1 MDRLGY
7 CLLLILLSNAS
18 AIAQSSLSK
27 SIRTSF
33 YTYIYRIDETNLE
46 SLYKGEELDERILIH
61 PIDSIRTGKKEL
73 PVLKKGNYVEV
84 YVARNELHYSLIEKR
99 SAYLK
104 LLDNRIDLQFIVVD
118 TSGNEIK
125 NAQVS
130 IDGRRMD
137 YDFRAGVYHT
147 KRLRKETALV
157 KVKHDGQVNFTEIS
171 REAEE
176 ERNKFGFPGRRSRQ
190 KYKVR
195 QSPVHGVFSG
205 YMVFNKPIYKP
216 EDSVLFKAFILQGKR
231 RKPVKEELSVRLL
244 DLDSKK
250 ELGKVK
256 PLHRGSFSFGFF
268 LHDSLKLRL
277 DRNYRVE
284 LYSGNKV
291 FYSGMFRY
299 EDYELKSI
307 LFNLRGD
314 NEEHTKTK
322 PQTLFFKAT
331 DENGLNIM
339 DGRVDL
345 LIRTNSV
352 EQFFKER
359 LFVPDTLWKYTLK
372 LDPIGET
379 KLVLPDSIFPEA
391 NIRYSVEAKFLNAD
405 NQDKRS
411 QASFRYLA
419 LANDELKFDLR
430 QDSLYIS
437 FADERIS
444 GATYKIS
451 AVSAGA
457 DTIETVRLNL
467 PAALKI
473 NPYAEEYKVEGDSIL
488 DWFDVTE
495 GRADLQVQAYRTAD
509 SLLVR
514 VDNPRKIPFWYT
526 ILKGSR
532 VVDRGRAIELNY
544 TKPFR
549 SSQKTTFRYSYIW
562 ADKSVEKSLDVNFAE
577 KRLRVDVSQ
586 PLTLSPGEKA
596 EVLVKVTDAKG
607 DPVSDA
613 DLTAYAITSK
623 FNYYGPQIPYLGKS
637 YRSGK
642 LRPKLETGEGLTQ
655 RSIPLDWSRWKT
667 ELGLDSMAYFQF
679 THPASEYRNSE
690 PSPGGITQISPFV
703 VEKGRVIPVE
713 ILYINEKPVY
723 FSQAQQLQRYAFS
736 VEPGPVKVQF
746 RLKNRLITVN
756 RINAVKGEKLVVSY
770 NLDTLVNKSIQIDKA
785 SEKLSEYEASVLNK
799 YMIRVSDTYSP
810 RFATI
815 RQPDNVFLLEP
826 SITNRWNKPSPKLV
840 GPLSYNQV
848 EYQAKEAAP
857 VSFLAEPDYTYTI
870 VPGLIKQTSNA
881 DKYPFKTTLN
891 TLKPQSYTD
900 FVLINKEVDSLWS
913 HYLDLR
919 SHTTQIFNNA
929 WLASK
934 GNGSL
939 TIKVKPSEP
948 KISVPFIK
956 SIIVYD
962 NNNPDFLNIYPGRE
976 TNLGYLAPGDYR
988 LLFLLKNDSY
998 VLNENISIRSGGKTF
1013 IQVDL
1018 SKPIGKDS
1026 FILEIAGFIKKRS
1039 IEIDEEDKPALT
1051 LIKET
1056 FSNRYSDP
1064 DEYKNLMT
1072 GSVYSA
1078 KDKQPLAGVSVM
1090 VKGTRFGV
1098 STDVQGRYSIKVP
1111 AKGKLVF
1118 NYIGYIPQE
1127 LDITRGGNH
1136 PVDLAEDTNALE
1148 EVVVVGYGAKQKMLL
1163 EESLVGIMPGVSV
1176 SRQLSESTIMI
1187 RGNAGVGGNSTP
1199 LYIVD
1204 GVLTDKPVKDYPADE
1219 IAEISVLKDAAATA
1233 IYGSRGANGVII
1245 ITTKKAREKAQLD
1258 ALSSAGADSVS
1269 IRNNFSDYAFW
1280 QPRLRTGKD
1289 GQARFHITLPDDM
1302 TNWRTFVIAMTDKAQ
1317 TGYAENNIK
1326 AFKSLSAA
1334 FVSPRFAVQGDSFS
1348 AIGKIM
1354 NYTTTGESVT
1364 REFSYNGKRVLTG
1377 KLSVKDAH
1385 LDTLAIVAEQA
1396 DSLAFRYTI
1405 QKDSGYSDGE
1415 ERSIPVFKA
1424 GVLETSGRFD
1434 ALEHDTTFTLSFN
1447 PELGPVT
1454 IRAEVS
1460 ALPALLDETE
1470 RLRNYE
1476 YLCNEQ
1482 IASKLKALLVQK
1494 KIRTY
1499 LNQPFEHDKS
1509 IRQLIKKLDNGRRDD
1524 ASWGWW
1530 KNTDSELWI
1539 SRHALEAYIEAE
1551 KAGYSVPFK
1560 KQQVIDYL
1568 VHQISD
1574 YRVQDKLEAIL
1585 LLKQIKAEAD
1595 YKSYIALYEKEQ
1607 RRSKVAPTLYDKF
1620 KLLYL
1625 KQQSGLPIVIDSLMA
1640 YKHSTMFGNMYFG
1653 DNNFKMFDNS
1663 ILNTLLAYK
1672 IIKHEGKHPEWLS
1685 SIRNFLLEQR
1695 QDGYWRNTYESS
1707 LILAAILPDL
1717 LKESI
1722 GTATTLKLG
1731 TSGSEQISK
1740 FPYTTTVPADTKL
1753 QLQKSGHL
1761 PLYIT
1766 AYQQYWNPQPEKVSK
1781 SFRVDTRFESSSGI
1795 QLTKLKG
1802 GEQVILRTEMDVSAD
1817 ADYVMVEIPIP
1828 AGCSYDEKEQSW
1840 WGNEVH
1846 REYAKNKVSVFCR
1859 KLKKGKYTFLVKL
1872 MPRYDGSFT
1881 LNPAK
1886 AEMMYFPV
1894 FYGREEA
1901 KKVIIGDAAV
1911 SGTK

>member
-1 MDRLGY
+1 MDRLCY
-7 CLLLILLSNAS
+7 CLLLVLLSNAS
-18 AIAQSSLSK
+18 AIAQSPLSK
-27 SIRTSF
+27 SIQTSF
-33 YTYIYRIDETNLE
+33 YTYIYQIDETALE
-46 SLYKGEELDERILIH
+46 RLYKGEKLDERILIN
-61 PIDSIRTGKKEL
+61 PVDSFKTGKREL
-73 PVLKKGNYVEV
+73 PVLKRGNYVEV
-84 YVARNELHYSLIEKR
+84 YVDKNELRYSLLEKR
-99 SAYLK
+99 SACLK
-104 LLDNRIDLQFIVVD
+104 LLDNRTDLQFIIVD
-118 TSGNEIK
+118 MSGNEIK

-130 IDGRRMD
+130 IDGRRID
-137 YDFRAGVYHT
+137 YDLRAGVYHT

-157 KVKHDGQVNFTEIS
+157 KIKHDGQVNFTEIS

-176 ERNKFGFPGRRSRQ
+176 ERNKFHFPWGRSRQ
-190 KYKVR
+190 KHRVR
-195 QSPVHGVFSG
+195 QSQVNGVFAG
-205 YMVFNKPIYKP
+205 FMVFNKPMYRP
-216 EDSVLFKAFILQGKR
+216 NDSVLFKAFILQGKR

-244 DLDSKK
+244 DVDTKK

-256 PLHRGSFSFGFF
+256 PRYQGSYSFQFF

-284 LYSGNKV
+284 LYSGKKV

-299 EDYELKSI
+299 EDYELKSV

-314 NEEHTKTK
+314 KEEHTRTK

-345 LIRTNSV
+345 LVRTNSIG
-352 EQFFKER
+352 QFVKER
-359 LFVPDTLWKYTLK
+359 LFVPDTLWKHTLK
-372 LDPIGET
+372 LDPLGET

-391 NIRYSVEAKFLNAD
+391 NISYSVEAKFLSTD
-405 NQDKRS
+405 NQDKSSRE
-411 QASFRYLA
+411 SFQFIGLS
-419 LANDELKFDLR
+419 NDDLKFDLK
-430 QDSLYIS
+430 QDSLLIS
-437 FADERIS
+437 FKDARRSDVI
-444 GATYKIS
+444 YKIS
-451 AVSAGA
+451 AVNADA
-457 DTIETVRLNL
+457 DTLETVRLQL
-467 PAALKI
+467 PASLKI
-473 NPYAEEYKVEGDSIL
+473 NPYAEEYEVEGDSIL
-488 DWFDVTE
+488 DWFDVSE
-495 GRADLQVQAYRTAD
+495 RGADLQVRAHRTAD

-526 ILKGSR
+526 ILQGTR
-532 VVDRGRAIELNY
+532 IVDRGRAIDLDY
-544 TKPFR
+544 RRPFR
-549 SSQKTTFRYSYIW
+549 SSQTTTFRYSYIW
-562 ADKSVEKSLDVNFAE
+562 ADESFEKSLDVNFAE
-577 KRLRVDVSQ
+577 KQLRVDVSH

-596 EVLVKVTDAKG
+596 EIVVKVTDAK
-607 DPVSDA
+607 DEPVADA
-613 DLTAYAITSK
+613 DLTAYALTSK
-623 FNYYGPQIPYLGKS
+623 FNYYGPLVPYLGKPH
-637 YRSGK
+637 RFGK
-642 LRPKLETGEGLTQ
+642 LRAKLEADEGLTKK
-655 RSIPLDWSRWKT
+655 SVPLDWKRWKT
-667 ELGLDSMAYFQF
+667 ELGLDSIAYFQF
-679 THPASEYRNSE
+679 THPVGEYRNSE
-690 PSPGGITQISPFV
+690 PSPGGLTQISPFV
-703 VEKGRVIPVE
+703 VEKGMVIPVE

-736 VEPGPVKVQF
+736 VEPGPVNVQF
-746 RLKNRLITVN
+746 RLRNRLVTVKE
-756 RINAVKGEKLVVSY
+756 IAAVKGQKLVVSY
-770 NLDTLVNKSIQIDKA
+770 NLDTLVNKSIQITKA
-785 SEKLSEYEASVLNK
+785 PEKLSEYEASVLNK
-799 YMIRVSDTYSP
+799 YMIHVSNTYSP

-815 RQPDNVFLLEP
+815 SQPDKVFLLEP
-826 SITNRWNKPSPKLV
+826 SVNNRWGRPQPKLV
-840 GPLSYNQV
+840 GPLSYNMVQFQTM
-848 EYQAKEAAP
+848 ETEP
-857 VSFLAEPDYTYTI
+857 VNFLAEPDYSYTI
-870 VPGLIKQTSNA
+870 VPGLIKQTSNT
-881 DKYPFKTTLN
+881 DKYAFKTELN
-891 TLKPQSYTD
+891 TSKLQPYTD
-900 FVLINKEVDSLWS
+900 FVLINKEIDSLWS

-919 SHTTQIFNNA
+919 SHTTQIFTNS
-929 WLASK
+929 WLSSN

-939 TIKVKPSEP
+939 TVKVKPSAPEIP
-948 KISVPFIK
+948 AAFIK
-956 SIIVYD
+956 NIIVYD

-976 TNLGYLAPGDYR
+976 TNLGYLAPGNYR
-988 LLFLLKNDSY
+988 LLFLLKNDNY
-998 VLNENISIRSGGKTF
+998 VLFEDVSIKSGGRTLM
-1013 IQVDL
+1013 QVDL
-1018 SKPIGKDS
+1018 SKPLAKNS
-1026 FILEIAGFIKKRS
+1026 FISEIAGFIKKRS
-1039 IEIDEEDKPALT
+1039 IEIEEEDKPALT
-1051 LIKET
+1051 SIKET
-1056 FSNRYSDP
+1056 FSSQFSDP
-1064 DEYKNLMT
+1064 GEYKNLIT
-1072 GSVYSA
+1072 GLVYSA
-1078 KDKQPLAGVSVM
+1078 KDKQPLIGVSVT

-1111 AKGKLVF
+1111 EKGKLVF
-1118 NYIGYIPQE
+1118 NYIGYIPKE
-1127 LDITRGGNH
+1127 IDIRAGGSRM
-1136 PVDLAEDTNALE
+1136 VDLVEDINALE
-1148 EVVVVGYGAKQKMLL
+1148 EVVVVGYGSKRKTELGVA
-1163 EESLVGIMPGVSV
+1163 EDNSVWEYAGSLPSN
-1176 SRQLSESTIMI
+1176 LSTIMI
-1187 RGNAGVGGNSTP
+1187 RGAANGLSVSAP
-1199 LYIVD
+1199 LYVVD
-1204 GVLTDKPVKDYPADE
+1204 GVLIDKPLADYPADE

-1245 ITTKKAREKAQLD
+1245 ITTKKAREKAQTD
-1258 ALSSAGADSVS
+1258 ALANAGTDSVS
-1269 IRNNFSDYAFW
+1269 IRKNFSDYAFW
-1280 QPRLRTGKD
+1280 QPQLRTGKD
-1289 GQARFHITLPDDM
+1289 GQARFSITLPDDM
-1302 TNWRTFVIAMTDKAQ
+1302 TNWRTFFIAMTDRAQ
-1317 TGYAENNIK
+1317 SGYAENNIK

-1334 FVSPRFAVQGDSFS
+1334 FVSPRFAVEGDSFK
-1348 AIGKIM
+1348 AIGKVL
-1354 NYTTTGESVT
+1354 NYTTDAELVT

-1396 DSLAFRYTI
+1396 DSLVFRYTI

-1499 LNQPFEHDKS
+1499 LNQPFEYEKS
-1509 IRQLIKKLDNGRRDD
+1509 IRQLIKKLDDARRDD
-1524 ASWGWW
+1524 GSWGWW

-1560 KQQVIDYL
+1560 KQQMIDYL

-1607 RRSKVAPTLYDKF
+1607 RRSKVASSLYDKF

-1625 KQQSGLPIVIDSLMA
+1625 KQQVGLPIAIDTLMA

-1663 ILNTLLAYK
+1663 IQNTLLAYQ
-1672 IIKHEGKHPEWLS
+1672 IIRDEGKHPEWLT

-1695 QDGYWRNTYESS
+1695 RDGYWRNTYESS
-1707 LILAAILPDL
+1707 LILEAILPDL
-1717 LKESI
+1717 LKKSK
-1722 GTATTLKLG
+1722 GATTTLKLG
-1731 TSGSEQISK
+1731 TVGSEPISR
-1740 FPYTTTVPADTKL
+1740 FPYTTTVTADARL
-1753 QLQKSGHL
+1753 QLQKSGDL

-1766 AYQQYWNPQPEKVSK
+1766 AYQQFWNRQPEKVSK
-1781 SFRVDTRFESSSGI
+1781 SFRIDTRFESSSGI

-1802 GEQVILRTEMDVSAD
+1802 GEQVILTTEMDVSAD

-1846 REYAKNKVSVFCR
+1846 REYAKNKVSIFCR
-1859 KLKKGKYTFLVKL
+1859 KLKKGKYTFLIKL

-1894 FYGREEA
+1894 FYGREEI

-1911 SGTK
+1911 SGIK